1 MDATA
6 LPREDHTRRQD
17 APTATGRALRRPPRG
32 PVPALRRGV
41 ATAVCAGVIGALLTA
56 CGATSGRVDGARD
69 AGRAFQRAV
78 AARDYPAACGLLAP
92 RTRQQ
97 LEEDEKQRCGQ
108 ALGGQQLPTA
118 APAGSPE
125 VYGRQAS
132 LDAGGQKLFL
142 SQFRAGWKVVAAGCT
157 PRGGDKPYRCVV
169 KGG

>member
-1 MDATA
+1 MEAAA
-6 LPREDHTRRQD
+6 LPPEHRATGKDG
-17 APTATGRALRRPPRG
+17 PPGTGRALRRR
-32 PVPALRRGV
+32 A
-41 ATAVCAGVIGALLTA
+41 AAVLCAGVAGALLTA
-56 CGATSGRVDGARD
+56 CGATSGRVEGARD

-78 AARDYPAACGLLAP
+78 AAGDYTTACDLLAP

-108 ALGGQQLPTA
+108 ALAGQELPKAPPGGGPQ
-118 APAGSPE
+118 

-142 SQFRAGWKVVAAGCT
+142 SQFRGGWKVVAAGCT

>member
-6 LPREDHTRRQD
+6 LPREDRTRRKG
-17 APTATGRALRRPPRG
+17 APTATGRALRRG
-32 PVPALRRGV
+32 A
-41 ATAVCAGVIGALLTA
+41 ATLLCAGVVGALLTA

-78 AARDYPAACGLLAP
+78 AAGDYTTACDLLAP

-97 LEEDEKQRCGQ
+97 LEEDEKQRCGR
-108 ALGGQQLPTA
+108 ALAGQELPKGL
-118 APAGSPE
+118 PDHGPQ

-142 SQFRAGWKVVAAGCT
+142 SQFGGGWKVVAAGCT
-157 PRGGDKPYRCVV
+157 PRGDDKPYRCVV